1 MSHPTVTLPSQP
13 VTLAISQIDQL
24 NQQLANLRHD
34 INNQLSLIL
43 AAAEVIR
50 RKPEAAE
57 RMAVTFEELPRKVT
71 DAMLRFSAEF
81 EKCFAIKRA

>member
-1 MSHPTVTLPSQP
+1 MFRTTMDLPRQP
-13 VTLAISQIDQL
+13 VTLAVSQIDQL

-34 INNQLSLIL
+34 VNNHLSLML

-57 RMAVTFEELPRKVT
+57 RMSATFEEQPRKVT
-71 DAMLRFSAEF
+71 AAMQRFSAEF
-81 EKCFAIKRA
+81 EKSFAIQKA

>member
-1 MSHPTVTLPSQP
+1 MTLPSQP
-13 VTLAISQIDQL
+13 VTLAVSQIDQL

-34 INNQLSLIL
+34 INNHLSLMM

-57 RMAVTFEELPRKVT
+57 RMSVTFEELPRKVT
-71 DAMLRFSAEF
+71 DAMLRFSTEF
-81 EKCFAIKRA
+81 EKSLDIRKA